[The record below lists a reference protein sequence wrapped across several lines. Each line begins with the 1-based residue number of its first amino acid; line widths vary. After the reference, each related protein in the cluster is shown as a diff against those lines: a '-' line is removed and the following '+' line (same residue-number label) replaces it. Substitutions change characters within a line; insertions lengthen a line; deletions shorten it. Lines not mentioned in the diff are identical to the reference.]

1 MPQLKNAE
9 KALRQSIKRRVR
21 NVAVTTNV
29 DYLIKTT
36 MKQALAKEAKAAE
49 TLKAAIKAIDK
60 AAQKGILKLNNAS
73 RKKSRLIATIKNLQ
87 AKK

>member
-36 MKQALAKEAKAAE
+36 KKQALAKEAKAAE

-73 RKKSRLIATIKNLQ
+73 RKNPPDCHHKESPG
-87 AKK
+87 KK